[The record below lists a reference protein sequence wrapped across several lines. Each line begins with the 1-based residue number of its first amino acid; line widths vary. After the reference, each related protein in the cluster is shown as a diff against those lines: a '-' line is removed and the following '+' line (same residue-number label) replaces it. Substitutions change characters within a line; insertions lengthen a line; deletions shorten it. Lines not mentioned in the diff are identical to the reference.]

1 MEMLQLHLAAIF
13 GLLMI
18 AYAGA
23 LARSN
28 FRTISRKGT
37 SSGRIILR
45 MASSDSKLSRNVLVA
60 IADGS
65 EEIEAVTIVDTLVR
79 AGATVTL
86 ASVSSSLQV
95 TCSRGVKLVAVRLIT
110 DCTSSNWDLM

>member
-1 MEMLQLHLAAIF
+1 MHFVATF

-18 AYAGA
+18 AYASA
-23 LARSN
+23 LGRSN
-28 FRTISRKGT
+28 FHSVVRKGT
-37 SSGRIILR
+37 SSGRIALR
-45 MASSDSKLSRNVLVA
+45 MASSDSKSSRNVLVA

-65 EEIEAVTIVDTLVR
+65 EEIEAVTIVDTLIR

-95 TCSRGVKLVAVRLIT
+95 TCSRGVKIVADRFIT
-110 DCTSSNWDLM
+110 DCTSSDWDLM